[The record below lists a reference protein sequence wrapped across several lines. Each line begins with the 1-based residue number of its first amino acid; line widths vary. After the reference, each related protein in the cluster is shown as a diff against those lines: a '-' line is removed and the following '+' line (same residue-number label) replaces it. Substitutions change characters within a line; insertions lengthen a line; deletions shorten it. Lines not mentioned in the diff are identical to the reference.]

1 VIVADITGHGYC
13 AYLLANTLPSVWRAC
28 WSGDRLVDPQP
39 SDLLGAMHDLLQDCL
54 PDGVYAECTLLRL
67 APEGSVTVAP
77 AGGSRLLLRRRG
89 EDRVELVRLRGLW
102 LGLDRPLAE
111 DQQACT
117 LAEGDELLIGT
128 DGAFDQ
134 LIDYEGSSAALANL
148 IDGSLGTG
156 DVLGAMQGML
166 ERALQERPQ
175 KDDITLVM
183 MRRQRRAL

>member
-1 VIVADITGHGYC
+1 
-13 AYLLANTLPSVWRAC
+13 
-28 WSGDRLVDPQP
+28 
-39 SDLLGAMHDLLQDCL
+39 
-54 PDGVYAECTLLRL
+54 
-67 APEGSVTVAP
+67 

-89 EDRVELVRLRGLW
+89 ENRVELVRLCGLW

-111 DQQACT
+111 DQQACA

-134 LIDYEGSSAALANL
+134 LIDYEGSSAGLTDL